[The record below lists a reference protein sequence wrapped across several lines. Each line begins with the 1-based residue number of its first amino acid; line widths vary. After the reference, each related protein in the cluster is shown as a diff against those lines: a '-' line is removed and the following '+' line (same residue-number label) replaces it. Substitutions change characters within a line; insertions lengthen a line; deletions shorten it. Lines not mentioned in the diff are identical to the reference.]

1 MKKVIYIAFVVVGL
15 LAVSCS
21 KENIRPIATNS
32 EETPVWRSSST
43 IDSGN
48 GSTSTEPGSITD
60 PNNDED
66 GGKRKRQ

>member
-1 MKKVIYIAFVVVGL
+1 MVGL

-21 KENIRPIATNS
+21 KENIRPISTEN

-43 IDSGN
+43 TENGN
-48 GSTSTEPGSITD
+48 GSNPSGPGSITD